1 MQLFRA
7 LLISTL
13 LVPILAWADVDAKFA
28 RLRDSAEALASLGS
42 FLDKYVGDCGPL
54 SEGGGDCLKASENFR
69 RGANGKKFYMIL
81 TEESTAVLSMG
92 AFNPQ
97 GAEVTFNLTP
107 FFPGSNSA
115 ITHGSPGKTDA
126 AGNPVLP
133 FITFKG
139 VLPDSWNVQMMAR
152 QVSSRQM
159 RLQLVFTPQG
169 IWELPKK
176 GGGKIRGVRTRLEA
190 VLVTVGR
197 TGEQV
202 ALWINK

>member
-1 MQLFRA
+1 MFRA

-13 LVPILAWADVDAKFA
+13 LVPLLASADVDPKFA
-28 RLRDSAEALASLGS
+28 KLRDTSEALSSLGA
-42 FLDKYVGDCGPL
+42 FLDKYVGDCGPI
-54 SEGGGDCLKASENFR
+54 SEGGGDCVKNAEAFR
-69 RGANGKKFYMIL
+69 KGNNGKKFYMIL

-97 GAEVTFNLTP
+97 GGEVTFNLTP

-115 ITHGSPGKTDA
+115 ITHGSPSKTDA
-126 AGNPVLP
+126 NGNPVLP

-152 QVSSRQM
+152 QVGARQM
-159 RLQLVFTPQG
+159 RLQIVFSPQG
-169 IWELPKK
+169 MWELPKK
-176 GGGKIRGVRTRLEA
+176 GGGKIRGVKTKLEA

-202 ALWINK
+202 ALWVNK

>member
-1 MQLFRA
+1 MFRV
-7 LLISTL
+7 LLISAL
-13 LVPILAWADVDAKFA
+13 ALPVLAWADVDARFA
-28 RLRDSAEALASLGS
+28 KLRDGAEALSSLGS
-42 FLDKYVGDCGPL
+42 FLDKYVGDCGSIL
-54 SEGGGDCLKASENFR
+54 EGGAECGKNSETFR
-69 RGANGKKFYMIL
+69 KESNGKKFYMIL
-81 TEESTAVLSMG
+81 TEDSTAVLSMAG
-92 AFNPQ
+92 FNPH

-107 FFPGSNSA
+107 FFPASNSA
-115 ITHGSPGKTDA
+115 ITHGAPSRTDA
-126 AGNPVLP
+126 NGNPVLP

-169 IWELPKK
+169 LWELPKK
-176 GGGKIRGVRTRLEA
+176 GGGKIRGVKTRLEA

>member
-1 MQLFRA
+1 MFRA
-7 LLISTL
+7 LLIFALTL
-13 LVPILAWADVDAKFA
+13 PLVARADVDAKFA
-28 RLRDSAEALASLGS
+28 RLRDTAEALSSLGA
-42 FLDKYVGDCGPL
+42 FLDKYVGDCGPI
-54 SEGGGDCLKASENFR
+54 SEGGGDCSKIAEGFR

-81 TEESTAVLSMG
+81 TEDSTAVLSMG

-97 GAEVTFNLTP
+97 GGEVTFNLTP

-115 ITHGSPGKTDA
+115 ITHGAPSKTDA
-126 AGNPVLP
+126 NGNPVLP

-139 VLPDSWNVQMMAR
+139 VLPDTWNVQMMAR

-159 RLQLVFTPQG
+159 RLQVVFSPQG
-169 IWELPKK
+169 MWELPKK
-176 GGGKIRGVRTRLEA
+176 GGGKIRGVRAKLEA